1 MVTRTIK
8 TSNCNT
14 NKTNE
19 VRDKDRN
26 DRFTKLNKQR
36 GLQNK
41 LCSTIYNLHNIVLG
55 IRN

>member
-8 TSNCNT
+8 TSNCST
-14 NKTNE
+14 NKTKE
-19 VRDKDRN
+19 VRDKERN
-26 DRFTKLNKQR
+26 DRFTKLSKQR

-55 IRN
+55 IRY